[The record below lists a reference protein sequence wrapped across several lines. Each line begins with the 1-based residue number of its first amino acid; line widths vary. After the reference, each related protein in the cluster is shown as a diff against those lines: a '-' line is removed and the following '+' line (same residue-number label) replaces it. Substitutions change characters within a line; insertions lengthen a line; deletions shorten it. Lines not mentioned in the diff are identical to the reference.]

1 MKRRDIFARDQYCCV
16 YCGLVREP
24 EMLSID
30 HVQPKVRG
38 GDGSAGNVVT
48 ACMAC
53 NTAKAS
59 RPLAQ
64 FLAENPDA
72 RRNFFKHARYV
83 WSRHLRAVAEE
94 LVRRGVVERPMDFVE
109 GIRGLHSSEAIAQ
122 KSQEIVSNAADDV
135 SAAE

>member
-1 MKRRDIFARDQYCCV
+1 MKRKDIFARDQYRCA

-122 KSQEIVSNAADDV
+122 ESQQKVSNAADDHDAV
-135 SAAE
+135 T

>member
-1 MKRRDIFARDQYCCV
+1 MKRKDIFARDQYCCV

>member
-1 MKRRDIFARDQYCCV
+1 MKRSDIFARDQYRCV
-16 YCGLVREP
+16 YCGIVREP

-72 RRNFFKHARYV
+72 RRNFFEHARYV

-94 LVRRGVVERPMDFVE
+94 LVRRGVVERPKDFVE
-109 GIRGLHSSEAIAQ
+109 GILGLHGSEAIAQ
-122 KSQEIVSNAADDV
+122 QLQQNVGAKTKLTTQN
-135 SAAE
+135 

>member
-1 MKRRDIFARDQYCCV
+1 MKRKDIFARDQYCCV

-83 WSRHLRAVAEE
+83 WPRHLRAVAEE

>member
-1 MKRRDIFARDQYCCV
+1 MKRKDIFARDQYCCV

-72 RRNFFKHARYV
+72 LRNFFKHARYV
-83 WSRHLRAVAEE
+83 WPRHLRAVAEE

-122 KSQEIVSNAADDV
+122 ESQQNVSGAADDHDAV
-135 SAAE
+135 T